1 LMDGLE
7 DESQKAADQYA
18 CKTEHDGH
26 ECKGDRLNEGR
37 SCPCPSYQTEGKGV
51 KKDDKKTK
59 KMALVNSEKERSL
72 RALNRPWKGWQTERH
87 SENADSWHGPWP

>member
-1 LMDGLE
+1 
-7 DESQKAADQYA
+7 
-18 CKTEHDGH
+18 
-26 ECKGDRLNEGR
+26 
-37 SCPCPSYQTEGKGV
+37 V